1 MLQVVNQVWTMA
13 NKYFR
18 INGLT
23 TKVRQV
29 SQHDK
34 FLIGYPIWSRYENI
48 INKTKEEVL
57 TMTPL
62 DGEKDDA

>member
-1 MLQVVNQVWTMA
+1 M
-13 NKYFR
+13 
-18 INGLT
+18 IN
-23 TKVRQV
+23 
-29 SQHDK
+29 